1 MAKEERSIKTKVKK
15 TYSEM
20 KEINEIQS
28 HYNNTRGLLIS
39 HNLKRERGSKKEV
52 NDLLDRFLV
61 EDENKNFEDNTIRHE
76 EKDDVD
82 QQLAKELEALK
93 KKNFIYETGVECMLY
108 CEVPYDAI
116 QVVSQL
122 FDGAKKERIVMKETQ
137 KIVPLQKVDMASS
150 MEKLLKSVKELL
162 NEVHRENYNTFAI
175 SYNCRHNSN
184 YSRDIVI
191 KNVADLMPKEWKVN
205 LKDPDVTVMIEIFY
219 RGFGVSFVEREVMK
233 KYNHFNIQRYI
244 QSE

>member
-1 MAKEERSIKTKVKK
+1 MNDMIGRKGKK
-15 TYSEM
+15 SYFAL
-20 KEINEIQS
+20 KEINEIQQR
-28 HYNNTRGLLIS
+28 YDNKIGLLIS

-61 EDENKNFEDNTIRHE
+61 EDENKNFEDSTIRHE

-162 NEVHRENYNTFAI
+162 NEIHRENYNTFAI